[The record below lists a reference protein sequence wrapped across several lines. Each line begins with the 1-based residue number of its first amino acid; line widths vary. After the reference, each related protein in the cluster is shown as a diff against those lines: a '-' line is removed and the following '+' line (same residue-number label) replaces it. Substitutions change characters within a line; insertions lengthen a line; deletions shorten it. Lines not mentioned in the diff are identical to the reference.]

1 MITMVN
7 LKDSRILVTGGA
19 GFIGSE
25 VVKQLIKKNSFV
37 TVLDNFSSG
46 KKQYLPKNTKKLKII
61 KGDITDERTVGK
73 AVKNQDYVIH
83 LAALPFIPDSF
94 YYPADFFNVNT
105 IGSVNLLWKSIQSNS
120 VKRFIQI
127 STSEVYGSAQQ
138 VPMDENHIT
147 APHSTYA
154 VSKLAGDRAAF
165 TLYKENGFPVVI
177 IRPFNSYGPNYTQ
190 PYIIPEI
197 MNQLLNGNRE
207 LMLGNIDATRDFTY
221 VSDTANAIIRSL
233 NSKKAIGEII
243 NVGSGNE
250 ISIRELAFRIAKI
263 AKIKIKIR
271 YDEARER
278 PYDVNR
284 LICNNK
290 KAKKLLDWKTKT
302 AMDEGLK
309 KIFQWAT
316 KNRISFQAPFK
327 RFYYSQT
334 RTITYK
340 AGKKVRKI

>member
-1 MITMVN
+1 MKEDSY

-46 KKQYLPKNTKKLKII
+46 KKQYLPKNIKKLKII
-61 KGDITDERTVGK
+61 KGDITDEKTVGK

-197 MNQLLNGNRE
+197 MNQLLNGNKE
-207 LMLGNIDATRDFTY
+207 LMLGNINASRDFTF
-221 VSDTANAIIRSL
+221 VSDTANGIIRSL
-233 NSKKAIGEII
+233 SAKKVVGETI
-243 NVGSGNE
+243 NLGSGNE
-250 ISIRELAFRIAKI
+250 ISIKELAFKIAKI
-263 AKIKIKIR
+263 AKIKIKIK
-271 YDEARER
+271 YDEGRER

-290 KAKKLLDWKTKT
+290 KAKKLLGWKTKIT
-302 AMDEGLK
+302 MDQGLK

-316 KNRISFQAPFK
+316 KNRISFEAPFK

-340 AGKKVRKI
+340 KGVKVLKL

>member
-1 MITMVN
+1 LIGLEIIWKLMIEMLN
-7 LKDSRILVTGGA
+7 LKDKRILVTGGA

-25 VVKQLIKKNSFV
+25 VVSQLIKKNAIV

-46 KKQYLPKNTKKLKII
+46 KKQYLPKNNKKLKII
-61 KGDITDERTVGK
+61 KGDITDEKIVKR
-73 AVKNQDYVIH
+73 AVKDQESVIH

-105 IGSVNLLWKSIQSNS
+105 TGSVNLLWKSIQSNS
-120 VKRFIQI
+120 VDRFIHI
-127 STSEVYGSAQQ
+127 STSEVYGSAQF
-138 VPMDENHIT
+138 VPMDENHPT

-154 VSKLAGDRAAF
+154 VSKLAGDRVAF
-165 TLYKENGFPVVI
+165 TLHKENGFPVVI

-197 MNQLLNGNRE
+197 MNQLLNGTKE
-207 LMLGNIDATRDFTY
+207 LMLGNVDATRDFTY
-221 VSDTANAIIRSL
+221 VSDTADAIISSL
-233 NSKKAIGEII
+233 SSKKAIGEII

-250 ISIRELAFRIAKI
+250 ISIRDLALKISKI
-263 AKIKIKIR
+263 AKTKIKIR
-271 YDEARER
+271 YDESRER

-290 KAKKLLDWKTKT
+290 KAKTILDWTPKIT
-302 AMDEGLK
+302 MDQGLK

-316 KNRISFQAPFK
+316 ANRITFEAPFK
-327 RFYYSQT
+327 RFYYKNS
-334 RTITYK
+334 R
-340 AGKKVRKI
+340 

>member
-1 MITMVN
+1 MIEMAN
-7 LKDSRILVTGGA
+7 LKDNRILVTGGA

-61 KGDITDERTVGK
+61 KGDITDEKTVGR
-73 AVKNQDYVIH
+73 AVKDQDSVIH

-94 YYPADFFNVNT
+94 YYPANFFNVNT

-127 STSEVYGSAQQ
+127 STSEVYGSAQH
-138 VPMDENHIT
+138 VPMDENHLT

-197 MNQLLNGNRE
+197 MNQLLNGNKE
-207 LMLGNIDATRDFTY
+207 LVLGNIDASRDFTF
-221 VSDTANAIIRSL
+221 VSDTADAIIRSL

-243 NVGSGNE
+243 NVGSGDE
-250 ISIRELAFRIAKI
+250 ISIKELAFKISKI
-263 AKIKIKIR
+263 AKIKIKIKH
-271 YDEARER
+271 DEGRER

-284 LICNNK
+284 LVCNNK
-290 KAKKLLDWKTKT
+290 KAKTLLDWNVKITI
-302 AMDEGLK
+302 DEGLK

-316 KNRISFQAPFK
+316 KNRITFEAPFK
-327 RFYYSQT
+327 RFYYKNS
-334 RTITYK
+334 
-340 AGKKVRKI
+340 

>member
-1 MITMVN
+1 MSN
-7 LKDSRILVTGGA
+7 LKDKRILVTGGA

-25 VVKQLIKKNSFV
+25 VVSQLVKKNAKV

-46 KKQYLPKNTKKLKII
+46 KKEYLPKNNKNLRII
-61 KGDITDERTVGK
+61 KGDITDEKIVTRS
-73 AVKNQDYVIH
+73 VKDQESVIH

-105 IGSVNLLWKSIQSNS
+105 TGSVNLLWKSIQSSS
-120 VKRFIQI
+120 VDRFIHI
-127 STSEVYGSAQQ
+127 STSEVYGSAQF
-138 VPMDENHIT
+138 VPMDENHPT

-154 VSKLAGDRAAF
+154 VSKLAGDRVAF
-165 TLYKENGFPVVI
+165 TLHKENGFPVVI

-197 MNQLLNGNRE
+197 MNQLLNGTKE
-207 LMLGNIDATRDFTY
+207 LMLGNVDATRDFTY
-221 VSDTANAIIRSL
+221 VSDTADAIISSL
-233 NSKKAIGEII
+233 SSKKAIGEII

-250 ISIRELAFRIAKI
+250 ISIRDLALKISKI
-263 AKIKIKIR
+263 AKTKIKIR
-271 YDEARER
+271 YDESRER

-290 KAKKLLDWKTKT
+290 KAKTILDWTPKIT
-302 AMDEGLK
+302 MDQGLK

-316 KNRISFQAPFK
+316 ANRITFQAPFK
-327 RFYYSQT
+327 RFYYKNSH
-334 RTITYK
+334 
-340 AGKKVRKI
+340 

>member
-1 MITMVN
+1 MIEMEN
-7 LKDSRILVTGGA
+7 LKDNRILVTGGA

-61 KGDITDERTVGK
+61 KGDITDEKTVGR
-73 AVKNQDYVIH
+73 AVKDQDSVIH

-94 YYPADFFNVNT
+94 YYPANFFNVNT

-127 STSEVYGSAQQ
+127 STSEVYGSAQH
-138 VPMDENHIT
+138 VPMDETHTT

-197 MNQLLNGNRE
+197 MNQLLNGNKE
-207 LMLGNIDATRDFTY
+207 LMLGNINASRDFTF
-221 VSDTANAIIRSL
+221 VSDTANGIIRSL
-233 NSKKAIGEII
+233 SAKKVVGEII
-243 NVGSGNE
+243 NLGSGNE
-250 ISIRELAFRIAKI
+250 ISIKELAFKIAKI
-263 AKIKIKIR
+263 AKIKIKIK
-271 YDEARER
+271 YDEGRER

-290 KAKKLLDWKTKT
+290 KAKKLLGWKTKT
-302 AMDEGLK
+302 TMDQGLK

-316 KNRISFQAPFK
+316 KNRISFEAPFK

-340 AGKKVRKI
+340 KGVKVLKL